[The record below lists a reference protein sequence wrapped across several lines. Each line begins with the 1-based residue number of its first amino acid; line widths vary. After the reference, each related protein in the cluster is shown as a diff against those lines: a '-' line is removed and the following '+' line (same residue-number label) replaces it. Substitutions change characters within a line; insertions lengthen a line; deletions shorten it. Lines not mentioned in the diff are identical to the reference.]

1 MGSSQLQHYLPRTY
15 LKGFSTSTGEVW
27 RYDRR
32 TATMKPL
39 MPDVIGAENNLYSI
53 VDGGVLSQ
61 EIETKLVID

>member
-1 MGSSQLQHYLPRTY
+1 
-15 LKGFSTSTGEVW
+15 
-27 RYDRR
+27 
-32 TATMKPL
+32 MKPL